1 MSLLNFKQSYYLKI
15 LLILSFFVLFI
26 STSSIVDAQSA
37 NNPDPI
43 GEKLCKIVDVLSGKT
58 AKALCIVAIFVLGI
72 TVLMGKVNWG
82 TAAVTVCGIVLITQA
97 ATIYGWIANGSSTG
111 SSSGTQATCA
121 SSAGS

>member
-1 MSLLNFKQSYYLKI
+1 MSLLNFKNYYLKI

-26 STSSIVDAQSA
+26 STSSIVDARTSSA
-37 NNPDPI
+37 DPI

-72 TVLMGKVNWG
+72 TVLMGRVNWG

-97 ATIYGWIANGSSTG
+97 AKIYDWIGKDGSNNNAQCATTA
-111 SSSGTQATCA
+111 SSS
-121 SSAGS
+121 